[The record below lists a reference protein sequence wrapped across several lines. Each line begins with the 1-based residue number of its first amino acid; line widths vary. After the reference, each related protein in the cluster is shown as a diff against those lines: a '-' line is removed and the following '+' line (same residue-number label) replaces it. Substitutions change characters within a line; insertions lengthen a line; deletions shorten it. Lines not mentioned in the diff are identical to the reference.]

1 MSWGKLKDIKG
12 AQIVRILNR
21 FSDYVRNIFA
31 FMLLPWYLRE
41 SEGSE
46 RRPNS
51 DAGATSTTE
60 I

>member
-41 SEGSE
+41 LKGENVDPI
-46 RRPNS
+46 RMRAPLQQRK
-51 DAGATSTTE
+51 